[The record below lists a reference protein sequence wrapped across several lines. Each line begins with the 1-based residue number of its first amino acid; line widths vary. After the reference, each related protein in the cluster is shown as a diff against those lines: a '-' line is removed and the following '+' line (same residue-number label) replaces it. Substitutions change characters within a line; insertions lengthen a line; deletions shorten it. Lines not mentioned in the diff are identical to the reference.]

1 MAAGE
6 PRKVVLGRILG
17 AHGVRGW
24 LKVIS
29 YTEPVDNLLQHRAW
43 MLARVGESGREY
55 RVRDAEFDG
64 RWLRVSL
71 DGIEDR
77 DAAEALR
84 GLNIEVARAE
94 LAPVGPR
101 EYYRDDLLGFRVN
114 NLAGVELGQVSH
126 FLEAPAAAVM
136 VVRGEREHWIP
147 AAPPH
152 FVKVQL
158 DQGLIVVD
166 WPEEL

>member
-1 MAAGE
+1 M
-6 PRKVVLGRILG
+6 LG

-24 LKVIS
+24 LKVVS
-29 YTEPVDNLLQHRAW
+29 YTEPADNLLQHPLW
-43 MLARVGESGREY
+43 MLAREGEVGHEY
-55 RVRDAEFDG
+55 RVRDAGFDG

-71 DGIEDR
+71 EGVEDR

-84 GLNIEVARAE
+84 GLNIEVARAA
-94 LAPVGPR
+94 LAPTGPR
-101 EYYRDDLLGFRVN
+101 EYYRDDLLGFKVS
-114 NLAGVELGQVSH
+114 NLAGSALGQVSH

-152 FVKVQL
+152 LVKVRL
-158 DQGLIVVD
+158 DAGEIVVD

>member
-6 PRKVVLGRILG
+6 PRNVVLGRILG

-24 LKVIS
+24 LKVVS
-29 YTEPVDNLLQHRAW
+29 YTDPVDNLLRQRAW
-43 MLARVGESGREY
+43 ILAGGDAPGREY
-55 RVRDAEFDG
+55 RVRDGEFDG

-84 GLNIEVARAE
+84 GLNIEVARSA
-94 LAPVGPR
+94 LAPAGPR
-101 EYYRDDLLGFRVN
+101 EYYRDDLLGFEVS
-114 NLAGVELGQVSH
+114 NLAGTALGQVSH

-152 FVKVQL
+152 LVRVQL
-158 DQGLIVVD
+158 EARRIVVD

>member
-1 MAAGE
+1 VGLSD
-6 PRKVVLGRILG
+6 PRKVVLGRLLG

-24 LKVIS
+24 LKVVS
-29 YTEPVDNLLQHRAW
+29 YTDPIENLLQHPTW
-43 MLARVGESGREY
+43 LLAREGESGREY

-94 LAPVGPR
+94 LAPAGPR
-101 EYYRDDLLGFRVN
+101 EYYRDDLLGFTVS

-126 FLEAPAAAVM
+126 FVEAPAAAVM
-136 VVRGEREHWIP
+136 VVRGAREHWIP
-147 AAPPH
+147 AAAPH
-152 FVKVQL
+152 LVKVQL
-158 DQGLIVVD
+158 GQHSIVVD
-166 WPEEL
+166 WPEDF

>member
-1 MAAGE
+1 MNAGE

-24 LKVIS
+24 LKVAS
-29 YTEPVDNLLQHRAW
+29 YTEPADNLLAHPKW
-43 MLARVGESGREY
+43 VLANEGEVGREY
-55 RVRDAEFDG
+55 RVRDAGFDG

-71 DGIEDR
+71 EGIEDR

-84 GLNIEVARAE
+84 GLNIEIAREA
-94 LAPVGPR
+94 LAPTGPR
-101 EYYRDDLLGFRVN
+101 EYYRDDLLGFRVSN
-114 NLAGVELGQVSH
+114 REGSMLGEVSH

-136 VVRGEREHWIP
+136 VVRGAREHWIP

-152 FVKVQL
+152 LVKVRL
-158 DQGLIVVD
+158 ESREIVVD

>member
-6 PRKVVLGRILG
+6 PRNVVLGRILG

-24 LKVIS
+24 LKVVS
-29 YTEPVDNLLQHRAW
+29 YTDPVDNLLQYRAW
-43 MLARVGESGREY
+43 MLTREGESGREY
-55 RVRDAEFDG
+55 RVREAEFDG

-84 GLNIEVARAE
+84 GLNIEVARSA
-94 LAPVGPR
+94 LTPAGPR
-101 EYYRDDLLGFRVN
+101 EYYRDDLLGFEVN
-114 NLAGVELGQVSH
+114 NLAGTALGRVSH

-152 FVKVQL
+152 LVRVQL
-158 DQGLIVVD
+158 EAGRIVVD